1 MSNTT
6 NNTGRAGLPVEKV
19 DEIIT
24 TYKQIRSIAKTAKIV
39 GVSTPTVNKYVLHI
53 SSKDKHSKNVNRAV
67 ISVKDGK
74 RRVHKSVRQA
84 ANDLGLNYSGIIK
97 VLTKKRPHA
106 GGYKFKY
113 K

>member
-1 MSNTT
+1 MNIS

-19 DEIIT
+19 DEIIN
-24 TYKQIRSIAKTAKIV
+24 TYKQIHSIAKTAKIV
-39 GVSTPTVNKYVLHI
+39 GVSAPTVNKYVLHI

-74 RRVHKSVRQA
+74 RRVHNSAREASNK
-84 ANDLGLNYSGIIK
+84 LGVDYSGIIK
-97 VLTKKRPHA
+97 VLNNKLSHI